1 MNAIV
6 SPSITSNAPVSV
18 VASIDGIVQDVPMD
32 YAGLDSFPVY
42 RSQESASAALPKDGQ
57 HLVIKAKKNSSRGA
71 DADDGWA
78 VWCVIPGFGADIGA
92 LGAWSEVVNSVLM
105 QQASDSLKSW
115 RLNNPIASHVPRSL
129 FSVQQL
135 REDFLAGGA
144 GLSMDKETLEKLYCA
159 SSTHALFTGSD
170 KFKFNAQYRT
180 LVDVFKGKIVSLAG
194 RSHGSL
200 SDSDLDAM
208 VAKLADDDLST
219 QFGVYVVNRIQQIKK
234 RREDEGTEMDLSAL

>member
-1 MNAIV
+1 MTEIV
-6 SPSITSNAPVSV
+6 SPSAPVSV
-18 VASIDGIVQDVPMD
+18 VTSIDGIVQDVPLD

-42 RSQESASAALPKDGQ
+42 RSQESAAAALPKDGQ
-57 HLVIKAKKNSSRGA
+57 HLVIKAKKNSSRGT
-71 DADDGWA
+71 DTDDGWA
-78 VWCVIPGFGADIGA
+78 VWCVIPAFGADIGA

-115 RLNNPIASHVPRSL
+115 RLNNPITSHVPRSL

-144 GLSMDKETLEKLYCA
+144 GMAMDKETLEKLYCA
-159 SSTHALFTGSD
+159 SATHQAFITSD
-170 KFKFNAQYRT
+170 KFKFNQQYRT

-194 RSHGSL
+194 RSQGSL

-208 VAKLADDDLST
+208 VAKLADEDLST

-234 RREDEGTEMDLSAL
+234 KREDEGTEMDLSAL

>member
-1 MNAIV
+1 MSEII
-6 SPSITSNAPVSV
+6 SSSAPVSV
-18 VASIDGIVQDVPMD
+18 VTNIDGIVQDVPMG

-42 RSQESASAALPKDGQ
+42 RSQESAAAALPKDGQ
-57 HLVIKAKKNSSRGA
+57 HLVIKAKKNSSRGT

-78 VWCVIPGFGADIGA
+78 IWCVIPGFGADIGS

-105 QQASDSLKSW
+105 QQASDSLKAW

-135 REDFLAGGA
+135 REDYLAGGA

-159 SSTHALFTGSD
+159 SATHQAFITSD

-194 RSHGSL
+194 RSHASL

-208 VAKLADDDLST
+208 VAKLADEDLST
-219 QFGVYVVNRIQQIKK
+219 QFGVYVVNRVQQIKK
-234 RREDEGTEMDLSAL
+234 KREDEGTELDLSAL

>member
-6 SPSITSNAPVSV
+6 SPTASVSGPVSV
-18 VASIDGIVQDVPMD
+18 VTNIDGIVQDVPMD

-42 RSQESASAALPKDGQ
+42 RSQESASAALPNDGQ

-78 VWCVIPGFGADIGA
+78 IWCVIPGFGAEIGS
-92 LGAWSEVVNSVLM
+92 LGAWSEVVNAVLM
-105 QQASDSLKSW
+105 QQASDSLKAW
-115 RLNNPIASHVPRSL
+115 RLNNPIASHVPMSVFR
-129 FSVQQL
+129 VQQL

-144 GLSMDKETLEKLYCA
+144 GMAMDKETLEKLFCA
-159 SSTHALFTGSD
+159 SATYQGFIGSD
-170 KFKFNAQYRT
+170 KYKFNAQYRT

-200 SDSDLDAM
+200 SDSDLDAI
-208 VAKLADDDLST
+208 VVKIADEDLNT

-234 RREDEGTEMDLSAL
+234 RREEEGTEMDLSAL